1 MVPGFFDRKFDAT
14 EEEDQTA
21 ANEKHTLENGSL
33 MVAAVVKQADSVTD
47 KEIDDINGINSIS
60 FSKRSSTFEIGKE
73 AEIDVFIIQNGSN
86 SNFTLPKIPGLAL
99 NENQSLSQPAGSD
112 ECTRSFTSGSNVS
125 DSGSFTYLDHT
136 QKLKRNH
143 VQNFMFSH
151 VATQTETET

>member
-1 MVPGFFDRKFDAT
+1 MISWERSRDHLNQRMMMEAILYGFV
-14 EEEDQTA
+14 
-21 ANEKHTLENGSL
+21 SL
-33 MVAAVVKQADSVTD
+33 LILIFPNNPDFILPNNPVL
-47 KEIDDINGINSIS
+47 
-60 FSKRSSTFEIGKE
+60 TF
-73 AEIDVFIIQNGSN
+73 
-86 SNFTLPKIPGLAL
+86 

>member
-1 MVPGFFDRKFDAT
+1 MW
-14 EEEDQTA
+14 
-21 ANEKHTLENGSL
+21 TL
-33 MVAAVVKQADSVTD
+33 DSKKD
-47 KEIDDINGINSIS
+47 INSIS
-60 FSKRSSTFEIGKE
+60 IPKQPST
-73 AEIDVFIIQNGSN
+73 AELERVAETEVFINYKSSN
-86 SNFTLPKIPGLAL
+86 PDFILPNNPVFTF